1 MNERSGYLL
10 IVTASIIWGTMG
22 IFGKFAFA
30 YGINPVTLTALRILI
45 SSATLLVPLAFSK
58 RKLLRVCRKDM
69 PRLLI
74 LGIFGVALQRI
85 SYFYAVD
92 LTTAT
97 IAAVLFYTYPVFVS
111 LYAALFRKERITP
124 SIVVAMILAFSGVV
138 FTVKAYQASW
148 LSANLLGLVFGMLT
162 SLLFAVY
169 FLVTRKLRDSYT
181 NWTLLVFGD
190 GIGAVALAPL
200 LCFSVSEIISY
211 PQPLW
216 MLILVIALFPS
227 LIGYLIF
234 SFALR
239 YVEPSRGSILS
250 VIEPLSAAAFSVAV
264 LGETF
269 EPLQLAGVV
278 LVLAGVTILFYK
290 PKQG

>member
-58 RKLLRVCRKDM
+58 RKLLRVRRKDM

>member
-216 MLILVIALFPS
+216 MLIIVIALFPS

>member
-58 RKLLRVCRKDM
+58 RKLLRVRRKDM

-216 MLILVIALFPS
+216 MLIIVIALFPS

>member
-1 MNERSGYLL
+1 MNERSSYPL
-10 IVTASIIWGTMG
+10 IVMASIIWGTMG

-45 SSATLLVPLAFSK
+45 SSVTLLVPLALSK
-58 RKLLRVCRKDM
+58 RELLRIRRKDL
-69 PRLLI
+69 PRLLL

-111 LYAALFRKERITP
+111 LYTALFRKERITP

-148 LSANLLGLVFGMLT
+148 LSANLLGLVFGMLA

-216 MLILVIALFPS
+216 MLIIVIALFPS

-290 PKQG
+290 PKQS